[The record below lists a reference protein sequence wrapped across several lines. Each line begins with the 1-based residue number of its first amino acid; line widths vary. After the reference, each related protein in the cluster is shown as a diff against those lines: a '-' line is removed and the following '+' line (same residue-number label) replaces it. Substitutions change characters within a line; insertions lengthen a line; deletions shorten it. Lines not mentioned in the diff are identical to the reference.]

1 MLFATVMT
9 LQTST
14 YDEALERFHRTGPEF
29 EGWLS
34 NHGPM
39 VVEAMSN
46 QGRPEGI
53 HRWVDGYLTRLDER
67 PRGIEPIDAI
77 AWRDCLGDPIRSG
90 DWIDFFIREVAER
103 PWREVLVQ
111 WWPRLLPGIAAG
123 ATHGVIRVGHAVDA
137 LVRVES
143 QPRIDEL
150 AHALAYWATRWLPV
164 PIVAP
169 AGHMAPEQAIAA
181 LPAVPMQE
189 FGIRSRIAQLDQTP
203 GWGERVSDLH
213 APETRQIPAAID
225 ALIDAALGFYATN
238 AHGSPTM
245 LVHAATAPNAVRMV
259 LPVLP
264 DDQWRPSLDAVWTA
278 TAAVVAAYRPGRA
291 APAPAAPA
299 DAADL
304 LERALAHGGEHVI
317 KLADTA
323 IRAHSRSG
331 SGTAL
336 VAGVN
341 AILLDA

>member
-1 MLFATVMT
+1 
-9 LQTST
+9 
-14 YDEALERFHRTGPEF
+14 
-29 EGWLS
+29 
-34 NHGPM
+34 
-39 VVEAMSN
+39 
-46 QGRPEGI
+46 
-53 HRWVDGYLTRLDER
+53 
-67 PRGIEPIDAI
+67 
-77 AWRDCLGDPIRSG
+77 
-90 DWIDFFIREVAER
+90 
-103 PWREVLVQ
+103 
-111 WWPRLLPGIAAG
+111 
-123 ATHGVIRVGHAVDA
+123 
-137 LVRVES
+137 
-143 QPRIDEL
+143 
-150 AHALAYWATRWLPV
+150 
-164 PIVAP
+164 
-169 AGHMAPEQAIAA
+169 
-181 LPAVPMQE
+181 
-189 FGIRSRIAQLDQTP
+189 
-203 GWGERVSDLH
+203 
-213 APETRQIPAAID
+213 
-225 ALIDAALGFYATN
+225 
-238 AHGSPTM
+238 M